1 MGVPLSYPGPLDYG
15 SHRITRYSRRFRRA
29 VFGRVARATKVCL
42 DVNHNNPRGRV
53 GGLLGRGPL
62 SKHTVGSEAE
72 GMEIKYERIARNKTP
87 ASIEIKLFASPSAER
102 PLRLRIEGDLLRIG
116 RLRQIVPEP
125 SHSYL
130 MRNGF
135 IAEYPAG
142 VSNGLIS
149 ISQEPGAPG
158 RLWNRVSVEGGSTL
172 EFVQLVLP

>member
-1 MGVPLSYPGPLDYG
+1 MEVTK
-15 SHRITRYSRRFRRA
+15 SHGI
-29 VFGRVARATKVCL
+29 
-42 DVNHNNPRGRV
+42 RV
-53 GGLLGRGPL
+53 GFDEQFLDKWLARQKYAWMLITITLVAGLAGLLGRGPL